1 MEDYAIKVEN
11 LHKSYRMSQGRSARY
26 SALRDVLTERT
37 RLFFSRLAAR
47 QHPFAALQQETFH
60 ALRDVSFE
68 VKHGE
73 VTGIIGRNGAGKST
87 LLKILSRIT
96 EPDRGQVVLNG
107 RVTSLLEVGTGFHPE
122 LTGRENIYLSG
133 AILGMRRREIS
144 KRFDDIAEFAGIE
157 RHLDKPVK
165 RYSTGMYVRLG
176 FAVAAHLETDI
187 LLIDEVL
194 AVGDAEFQRKCLEK
208 VKGLITSGKSVLLV
222 SHNLGVINS
231 FCDQCILL
239 EQGSVQAAGK
249 PEAVTSLYTSSL
261 AAAYSE
267 RIEFKGPLG
276 GRVEFLGI
284 LINNRNPLSNM
295 VLVSPLSDLDFNV
308 KLRVGDI
315 SRLRVTLSI
324 YCDGIKVFTLQD
336 QEGESTSASTIQSF
350 YSIPAKVLRPATYFI
365 AIGGLEND
373 GLGDWFWRQDICS
386 FTVLEEWADDYESI
400 NQGLVNVQARTA
412 RVLIHEN
419 KQAACSAG
427 AAQLLEG
434 ALVRP

>member
-11 LHKSYRMSQGRSARY
+11 LHKSYQVSQGRSARY
-26 SALRDVLTERT
+26 SALRDVLTERA

-107 RVTSLLEVGTGFHPE
+107 RVASLLEVGTGFHPE

-133 AILGMRRREIS
+133 AILGMRRREIRQ
-144 KRFDDIAEFAGIE
+144 RFDDIAEFAGIE

-208 VKGLITSGKSVLLV
+208 VKLLITSGKSVLLV

-239 EQGSVQAAGK
+239 EQGSVQAVGK
-249 PEAVTSLYTSSL
+249 PEKVTASYIKSLEAGHSGS
-261 AAAYSE
+261 
-267 RIEFKGPLG
+267 IEFKGPLG
-276 GRVEFLGI
+276 NKVNLLEVLV
-284 LINNRNPLSNM
+284 NHMNPLANM
-295 VLVSPLSDLDFNV
+295 ALVSPLSAIEIKV
-308 KLRVGDI
+308 KLNIGNTN
-315 SRLRVTLSI
+315 RLRVTLSLF
-324 YCDGIKVFTLQD
+324 CDGIRIFTTHD
-336 QEGESTSASTIQSF
+336 HPGENTTTGTILSCF
-350 YSIPAKVLRPATYFI
+350 LIPAKVLRPATYFM
-365 AIGGLEND
+365 AVGGLEND
-373 GLGDWFWRQDICS
+373 GLGEWFWRQDVCS
-386 FTVLEEWADDYESI
+386 FTVLEEWAEDFEAI
-400 NQGLVNVQARTA
+400 NQGLINIQARTN
-412 RVLIHEN
+412 RSQIHD
-419 KQAACSAG
+419 S
-427 AAQLLEG
+427 
-434 ALVRP
+434 